1 MTLTISNMSIFFI
14 HSVNLLFLRQ
24 RQAVGGDWLRYFV
37 MLYHQMT
44 RLGYIQYPIY
54 YAYVSRSFYF
64 TAIIQFNS
72 LLPLLFLTLI
82 SCHLRNESMKKRY
95 HRYVPDFDA
104 LIH

>member
-64 TAIIQFNS
+64 TAIIQYNF
-72 LLPLLFLTLI
+72 LLPLLFLNLI
-82 SCHLRNESMKKRY
+82 SCH
-95 HRYVPDFDA
+95 
-104 LIH
+104 